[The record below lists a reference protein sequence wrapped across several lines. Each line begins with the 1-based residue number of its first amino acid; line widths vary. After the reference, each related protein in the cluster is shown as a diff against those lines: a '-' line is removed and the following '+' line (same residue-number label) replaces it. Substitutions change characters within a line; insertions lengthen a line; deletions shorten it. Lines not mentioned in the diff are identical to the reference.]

1 MTSTSAAT
9 ARRDARIDQLE
20 EICMATAR
28 IIEALHNDDAARS
41 RISPAT
47 VRAVEEAPASS
58 MAS

>member
-1 MTSTSAAT
+1 
-9 ARRDARIDQLE
+9 
-20 EICMATAR
+20 MATAR